1 MMRGALARALLVEA
15 LLAAASWVMPTGAH
29 AADPSALWKI
39 VHTKCVPDQLRT
51 GNPRPCAVVDVRNGV
66 KTGYAV
72 LKDLVGPAQYLLI
85 PTSRMTGIESPA
97 VLAPKAPNY
106 FSQAWRRRSVF
117 ESRLHRAVPREDI
130 SLAINSAAGRT
141 QNQLHIH
148 IDCVRADVRNSLRRQ
163 QARIGASWRPI
174 GERLAGHRYQGMRV
188 VGSHLGANPF
198 KLLASRM
205 PGARARMGTYSLVVV
220 GEKFA
225 HRRNG
230 FLILAGR
237 ADSAA
242 GGGASGE
249 ELQDHSCAVARR

>member
-1 MMRGALARALLVEA
+1 MAQTSWVSPLVGA
-15 LLAAASWVMPTGAH
+15 LLAGASCVVPTGTR
-29 AADPSALWKI
+29 ADPNTLWKI
-39 VHTKCVPDQLRT
+39 VHGQCVPSELRT
-51 GNPRPCAVVDVRNGV
+51 GKPGRCAVVDVRNGV

-72 LKDLVGPAQYLLI
+72 LKDIVGPAQHLLI

-97 VLAPKAPNY
+97 VLAPNAPNY

-117 ESRLHRAVPREDI
+117 EHRLHRIVPREDT
-130 SLAINSAAGRT
+130 SLAINSAVGRT

-148 IDCVRADVRNSLRRQ
+148 IDCVRADVRDSLRRQ
-163 QARIGASWRPI
+163 QARIGSSWRPI
-174 GERLAGHRYQGMRV
+174 AERLVGHRYQGMRV
-188 VGSHLGANPF
+188 VGSHLGVNPF

-205 PGARARMGTYSLVVV
+205 PGARTRMGTYSLVVV

-225 HRRNG
+225 RHRSG
-230 FLILAGR
+230 FLVLAGR
-237 ADSAA
+237 ADSP